1 MVSNKKRFYNRVR
14 RTCLKHDIDIELDGA
29 PRNWRSVQLLK
40 DGQLLL
46 GDYAEGRRPLD
57 IDWQR
62 MHEEL
67 TKYGF
72 VGGAK

>member
-14 RTCLKHDIDIELDGA
+14 RTCLKYDIDIALEGA
-29 PRNWRSVQLLK
+29 PRNWRSVQLIK

-46 GDYAEGRRPLD
+46 GDYAEGRLPLD

-62 MHEEL
+62 MHDEL